1 MLVSLSIRDFVLIE
15 KLDLDFVRSATGGL
29 GALTGETGA
38 GKSIL
43 IDALGLALG
52 ARAESSSVR
61 RGAAQASVAASFDL
75 PKKHAAHAILSEQG
89 LDHEDVLT
97 LRRTLGA
104 DGRGRAFV

>member
-52 ARAESSSVR
+52 NRAE
-61 RGAAQASVAASFDL
+61 
-75 PKKHAAHAILSEQG
+75 
-89 LDHEDVLT
+89 
-97 LRRTLGA
+97 
-104 DGRGRAFV
+104 

>member
-15 KLDLDFVRSATGGL
+15 KLDLNFSRSSGAAATGGL

-52 ARAESSSVR
+52 ARAESGAVR
-61 RGAAQASVAASFDL
+61 RGAHPASVAAPFGPPRDPPARARL
-75 PKKHAAHAILSEQG
+75 AQPAPDPQG
-89 LDHEDVLT
+89 PP
-97 LRRTLGA
+97 
-104 DGRGRAFV
+104 